1 MILRSMAVAFLM
13 NENQEVLFLNKKDDA
28 AFLPGYLVPVGG
40 HIEPVELKEPL
51 ISCYREIEEETGLH
65 KNQIE
70 NLRLR
75 YIIYR
80 LKGFNDVRVQYV
92 FFGEILKHSAI
103 VSSEEGTVQ
112 WVPLSDLDKKQ
123 VSETTRELIDH
134 YISHEQSESI
144 YVGSMCKE
152 NGHPKMNWSIL
163 EDWEQ

>member
-1 MILRSMAVAFLM
+1 MAVAFLM

-40 HIEPVELKEPL
+40 HIEPIEIKEPL
-51 ISCYREIEEETGLH
+51 TSCYREIEEETGLL

-92 FFGEILKHSAI
+92 FFGEVSKQSAI

-112 WVPLSDLDKKQ
+112 WVPLSNLDKKQ
-123 VSETTRELIDH
+123 VSETTRELINH
-134 YISHEQSESI
+134 YILHQQSESI

-152 NGHPKMNWSIL
+152 NGQPKMNWSIL
-163 EDWEQ
+163 EDWEH